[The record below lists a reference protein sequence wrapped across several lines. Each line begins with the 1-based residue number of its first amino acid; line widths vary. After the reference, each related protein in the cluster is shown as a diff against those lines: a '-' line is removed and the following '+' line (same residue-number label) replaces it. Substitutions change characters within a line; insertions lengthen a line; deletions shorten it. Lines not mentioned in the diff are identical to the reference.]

1 MQYVWPDDA
10 DGDVLRRIQ
19 ASGFDF
25 KREVEIDFIVDFDT
39 WPPAEEV
46 VRVLRAHY
54 SRVKV
59 HSPDATGNGYVRFVV
74 HAALTYELVMQVQS
88 SVSALAAP
96 FGGVCE
102 SWGVLH

>member
-1 MQYVWPDDA
+1 MQPVWPDDA

-25 KREVEIDFIVDFDT
+25 KREVEIDFIVDFAA
-39 WPPAEEV
+39 WPPAGEAIASI
-46 VRVLRAHY
+46 RARHA
-54 SRVKV
+54 RLKM
-59 HSPDATGNGYVRFVV
+59 HAPDATGSGYVRFVV
-74 HAALTYELVMQVQS
+74 RASLTYELVMDIQR
-88 SVSALAAP
+88 SVSALVAP